1 MLKWLNPK
9 PVCVEIV
16 NSSVED
22 NTALRVAKLE
32 DRVSAVEKSIRGVTD
47 HFEELEFELIDK
59 ITALSELI
67 SKTKEDLISTTAL
80 CKNIETVAKST
91 ASTTVSKSEF
101 LEFVNTLAAAVA
113 EARNRLDL
121 PF

>member
-16 NSSVED
+16 SSVED
-22 NTALRVAKLE
+22 NTLRVSKLE
-32 DRVSAVEKSIRGVTD
+32 DRVSAVEKSIRSVTD
-47 HFEELEFELIDK
+47 HFEELEFELTEK

-67 SKTKEDLISTTAL
+67 SKTKEDLISTTIL
-80 CKNIETVAKST
+80 CQNIEIVAKST
-91 ASTTVSKSEF
+91 ASTTVSKNEF

-113 EARNRLDL
+113 EARSRLDL